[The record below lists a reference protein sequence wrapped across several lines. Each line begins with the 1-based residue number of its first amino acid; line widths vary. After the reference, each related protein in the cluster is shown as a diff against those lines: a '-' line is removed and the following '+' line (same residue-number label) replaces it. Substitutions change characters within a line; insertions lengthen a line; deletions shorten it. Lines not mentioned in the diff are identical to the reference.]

1 MRLCRL
7 PWGKPPASGKPTIL
21 SAAAPPE
28 AKPLFLTGVRKA
40 GGFPHGKRHSRK
52 NSDQPFPAQTFL
64 TSQVSSVYFWPSIKN
79 RSFENPVEARPPK
92 VNSFALDEGL
102 EVVERGRSPKLAV
115 APSLTV
121 GWLLRL
127 NPQDC
132 HRKSVESYD
141 N

>member
-1 MRLCRL
+1 VPPLRSLCLCGDLSLYHLHRRDTENAEEAQRNARLAVGAQISVRTIFLDSPPHFRL
-7 PWGKPPASGKPTIL
+7 LLGLQLRTDL
-21 SAAAPPE
+21 
-28 AKPLFLTGVRKA
+28 L
-40 GGFPHGKRHSRK
+40 K
-52 NSDQPFPAQTFL
+52 NS
-64 TSQVSSVYFWPSIKN
+64 
-79 RSFENPVEARPPK
+79 VEARPPK
-92 VNSFALDEGL
+92 VISFALDEGL